1 MIRVHCSA
9 GVDCATYQMLAFDKN
24 GRFIKS
30 DDLGLFAAESES
42 AVYFIYKILSDTVL
56 QVSKIDYDLNADTT
70 VDSSS
75 RVVPMRLP

>member
-1 MIRVHCSA
+1 
-9 GVDCATYQMLAFDKN
+9 
-24 GRFIKS
+24 
-30 DDLGLFAAESES
+30 
-42 AVYFIYKILSDTVL
+42 VYFIYKILSDTVL

>member
-1 MIRVHCSA
+1 
-9 GVDCATYQMLAFDKN
+9 MLAFDKN